1 MFALLDP
8 DEIHSACETYK
19 QLKDLIISLKCVT
32 PSFEQVYAAV
42 RVHDYYSDFSK
53 DDIKEIYEEV

>member
-1 MFALLDP
+1 MFELLNQ

-32 PSFEQVYAAV
+32 PSFEQVYAGV